1 MSPKQYIKKLIR
13 FKFLNFIVRPSKKI
27 GPQSEWLEE
36 YDTWEQAA
44 AQTSGYDANAILDKV
59 KYAAEK
65 VQNGESAYERDSV
78 NFDKIQYAWP
88 VLACLQKIA
97 VSNNGH
103 LSVID
108 FGGALGSSFYQTK
121 AFLSCLS
128 SFQWFI
134 VEQKHFVDVGIDSFE
149 TKQLKFAYKIED
161 ILESHRI
168 HCLLLSGV
176 LQVLPNPYAW
186 IEQFLE
192 FGFENILIDRTAFTD
207 GKTKLKV
214 QRVPDTIYKASY
226 PHWFFNELEFLSR
239 FALHYDIIADF
250 ESKADGKILSSSGE
264 LLYWKGF
271 YFKRKKIEFQ
281 E

>member
-1 MSPKQYIKKLIR
+1 
-13 FKFLNFIVRPSKKI
+13 
-27 GPQSEWLEE
+27 
-36 YDTWEQAA
+36 
-44 AQTSGYDANAILDKV
+44 
-59 KYAAEK
+59 
-65 VQNGESAYERDSV
+65 
-78 NFDKIQYAWP
+78 
-88 VLACLQKIA
+88 
-97 VSNNGH
+97 
-103 LSVID
+103 
-108 FGGALGSSFYQTK
+108 
-121 AFLSCLS
+121 
-128 SFQWFI
+128 
-134 VEQKHFVDVGIDSFE
+134 
-149 TKQLKFAYKIED
+149 
-161 ILESHRI
+161 
-168 HCLLLSGV
+168 
-176 LQVLPNPYAW
+176 LPNPYAW